1 MQYNAQCNK
10 RLITKRSKLQIA
22 QYAAKGPK
30 SKKHPNSEKTIKI
43 LKSSKKSSKF
53 WELTCVCIISE
64 LGLVKTVSLL

>member
-30 SKKHPNSEKTIKI
+30 SKNTKI
-43 LKSSKKSSKF
+43 PKNDKNSKKFKKNPKF
-53 WELTCVCIISE
+53 WELKCVCIISE
-64 LGLVKTVSLL
+64 FGLVKTVSFL